1 MDANEI
7 LTAIAIGAFVL
18 IVGMFISYAYYAGV
32 DYNECVKNS
41 QTAEIAS
48 LCKLTR

>member
-7 LTAIAIGAFVL
+7 LAGIAIAAFVL
-18 IVGMFISYAYYAGV
+18 MVGMFSSCTYYSGV
-32 DYNECVKNS
+32 NYNECVKNS